1 MATTPQRRD
10 KKVPDLP
17 GKVVDLDNPEELKGL
32 LGKQV
37 VFAKRRGE
45 PVTGKVERVICDRIH
60 VDGKVHQLYT
70 IQALHIME

>member
-1 MATTPQRRD
+1 MATTPHRRD

-17 GKVVDLDNPEELKGL
+17 GKIVDLDNPEELQGL
-32 LGKQV
+32 PGKQV

-45 PVTGKVERVICDRIH
+45 PVTGKVERVTSERIH

-70 IQALHIME
+70 IQALHIVE

>member
-1 MATTPQRRD
+1 MATTPHRRD

-17 GKVVDLDNPEELKGL
+17 GEVVDLDNSEELKGL

-45 PVTGKVERVICDRIH
+45 PVTGKVERVTSSRIY
-60 VDGKVHQLYT
+60 VDGKTHQLYT

>member
-1 MATTPQRRD
+1 MATTPHRRD

-45 PVTGKVERVICDRIH
+45 PVTGKVERAASGRIQI
-60 VDGKVHQLYT
+60 DGKTHQLYT